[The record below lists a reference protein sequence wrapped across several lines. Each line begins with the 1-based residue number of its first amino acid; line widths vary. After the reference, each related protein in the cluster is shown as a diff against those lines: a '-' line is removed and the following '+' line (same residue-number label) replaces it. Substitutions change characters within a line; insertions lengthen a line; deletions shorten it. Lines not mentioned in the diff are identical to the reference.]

1 MSHRGRKSSAEAG
14 VEVASA
20 KLFTAGDCQPT
31 GLFASVRAVV
41 RRLRQALTLS
51 CAVLIVPLVERAT
64 WAETVKPSLRGAAFR
79 HELDLRKAPDV
90 DAQSVVLRQ
99 SLFKGTVPEPTVPKR
114 GTPEVRRAIPLPTK
128 PTLPPRPAPLTPVP
142 PTNAKGKR
150 VPAEAY
156 AQLGLQPTSFTPYDR
171 YMSGARGV
179 LEDVGDG
186 YPATLAVASRLVET
200 GRKFRYV
207 SRDPYRPDMPE
218 VTSRTKAGDCKSKS
232 LWLYRQLNDPTA
244 LYVIGKAEKTAK
256 SSHAWLYWYSDGR
269 WWILDP
275 TTRSSPL
282 AASAVTPGR
291 YVPYYSFG
299 RYGAYRHDS
308 TRIFGSRE
316 DAPAVAAQRV
326 NYTTPSRS
334 SAGRS
339 RSR

>member
-1 MSHRGRKSSAEAG
+1 
-14 VEVASA
+14 VLVAP
-20 KLFTAGDCQPT
+20 L
-31 GLFASVRAVV
+31 
-41 RRLRQALTLS
+41 LR
-51 CAVLIVPLVERAT
+51 
-64 WAETVKPSLRGAAFR
+64 AETAKPSLRSAAFR
-79 HELDLRKAPDV
+79 HEIDLRSAPDV
-90 DAQSVVLRQ
+90 DAQSVALRQ
-99 SLFKGTVPEPTVPKR
+99 SLFKRTVPEPAGSKR
-114 GTPEVRRAIPLPTK
+114 GTPEIRRAIPLPTK
-128 PTLPPRPAPLTPVP
+128 PTLPPRPAPLTPMP
-142 PTNAKGKR
+142 PTSAKGKR
-150 VPAEAY
+150 LPADAY

-171 YMSGARGV
+171 YMTGARDV
-179 LEDVGDG
+179 FADVGEG

-207 SRDPYRPDMPE
+207 ARDPYRPDLPD

-275 TTRSSPL
+275 TTRSTPIA
-282 AASAVTPGR
+282 AASVARDR

-299 RYGAYRHDS
+299 RLGAYRHDS

-316 DAPAVAAQRV
+316 DVPAVAARRV
-326 NYTTPSRS
+326 SYTTTSRS